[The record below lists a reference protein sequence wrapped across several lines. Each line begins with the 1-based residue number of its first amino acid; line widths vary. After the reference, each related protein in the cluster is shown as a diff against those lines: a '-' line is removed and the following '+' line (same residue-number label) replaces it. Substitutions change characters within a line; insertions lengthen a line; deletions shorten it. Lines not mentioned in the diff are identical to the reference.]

1 MTLITD
7 PDLLAQG
14 SEVTITT
21 ATKLIDLNI
30 AGDLS
35 TDGVTLKCLYSFLK
49 EEWKSDT
56 NLIKFPFPMTPITDE
71 QFEFIN
77 GWDLADADARNL
89 VRTAGWAVRN
99 TGGNV
104 TALFAGVISLGTLP
118 GTAQVYYIQDNSPT
132 ATTTN
137 IVLQGVVN
145 QAVQILSDPN
155 GDGSYVDGYDRR
167 SFLKLFCR
175 EWGYTYAMVT
185 NTDIGAPSLTYQAY
199 RFPLTIAQDVKIQE
213 AVESDAGDPPYDDID
228 VEWIVGVGGGAGGDQ
243 YGDHTTG
250 RTYLANAICKSV
262 GGTADGRWYKTTAGG
277 TGGADHDLSD
287 GSDGTITDWVSYT
300 GERQITGVGWFPFNI
315 IIDGNVDGTDPN
327 ALAEVIYTSI
337 QYQLDQSADM
347 DSGSGTRNGNV
358 TSLLLSFVGD
368 TLITATGVWID
379 DFLSTDINRITFTD
393 SGGTTHQFLYT
404 ASLIL
409 NFGANLVA
417 DDDAIYRV
425 FFTNDDPPGDNLGY
439 DYGTADA
446 ITVNDASSSPMAGDI
461 NGQTQIVHTFAY
473 DSNEQRG
480 TGSDGSDAPV
490 TVVAIGLGTGQ
501 FVSATGTIER
511 STTNA
516 VALVAALERNYS
528 NPA

>member
-14 SEVTITT
+14 VEVTITP
-21 ATKLIDLNI
+21 ATKLVSLNI

-49 EEWKSDT
+49 EEWKTDA

-77 GWDLADADARNL
+77 GWDLDDADSMNL

-99 TGGNV
+99 TAGNV
-104 TALFAGVISLGTLP
+104 TALFAGVITLGSLP
-118 GTAQVYYIQDNSPT
+118 GTAQVYYIQQDTPT

-155 GDGSYVDGYDRR
+155 GDGNYADGYDRR
-167 SFLKLFCR
+167 SFLKLFVR
-175 EWGYTYAMVT
+175 EWGYSYAMT
-185 NTDIGAPSLTYQAY
+185 SNADIGAPSLTYQCY

-213 AVESDAGDPPYDDID
+213 ATEGDANLAPYTDINVTWLAGTD
-228 VEWIVGVGGGAGGDQ
+228 FLDASARAHSLNEVGKDG
-243 YGDHTTG
+243 TG
-250 RTYLANAICKSV
+250 RWFRCSVAGTLDAAGVANY
-262 GGTADGRWYKTTAGG
+262 TNNGG
-277 TGGADHDLSD
+277 TGTFVAFE
-287 GSDGTITDWVSYT
+287 
-300 GERQITGVGWFPFNI
+300 GERNIPGVGYFPFSV
-315 IIDGNVDGTDPN
+315 IIDGNVDDADPN
-327 ALAEVIYTSI
+327 AVAEVIYTRV
-337 QYQLDQSADM
+337 QYLLDQAADM
-347 DSGSGTRNGNV
+347 DEGSGTRNGNV

-368 TLITATGVWID
+368 TLITATGVWVD

-393 SGGTTHQFLYT
+393 SKGATHQFLYT

-425 FFTNDDPPGDNLGY
+425 FFTNDDAPGDNLGY

-446 ITVNDASSSPMAGDI
+446 ITVKDASNVDMAGSI
-461 NGQTQIVHTFAY
+461 SNQAQIIHTYAW

-480 TGSDGSDAPV
+480 TGSDGSNAPI
-490 TVVAIGLGTGQ
+490 TVVAIGLATGQ
-501 FVSATGTIER
+501 FVSATGTILR
-511 STTNA
+511 STTNS
-516 VALVAALERNYS
+516 VALVAALERNYA